1 MKKTQKKAKVNP
13 AVTQIRKQRTLCQI
27 QKDFKALN
35 DFFDQMMISAEAFDL
50 RKQALLDELEGG
62 QRAVTSDLRKIRG
75 K

>member
-13 AVTQIRKQRTLCQI
+13 AVTQIRKRRTLCQI

-35 DFFDQMMISAEAFDL
+35 DFFDQMMISAEAFL
-50 RKQALLDELEGG
+50 RKQALLDELECG